1 LRVAIREV
9 SKAYGFLWALKDI
22 NLQVDPGECVAL
34 LGPNGAGKTTL
45 LKIISALLQ
54 PTAGEIEL
62 DSKKLDQRSLLL
74 RSNIGFLAPQDHL
87 YDNLTVKENLRFFNA
102 LYGKTKDQQKLSQTL
117 DSVDLLQWSDHYVS
131 SLSTGMRCRLAIA
144 KWLLLEPK
152 LLLLDEPYGV
162 LDGSGVDLLESYLK
176 KLCDAGNIV
185 IMATHHVSRVLN
197 LCSRAV
203 ILHHGRIIFDE
214 PRQEPWDNFYRVF
227 GEFLPRG
234 EKWNS

>member
-1 LRVAIREV
+1 MRVAIREV

-62 DSKKLDQRSLLL
+62 DSEKLDQRSLLL

>member
-62 DSKKLDQRSLLL
+62 DSEKLDQRSLLL

-185 IMATHHVSRVLN
+185 IIATHHVSRVLN

>member
-1 LRVAIREV
+1 M
-9 SKAYGFLWALKDI
+9 
-22 NLQVDPGECVAL
+22 
-34 LGPNGAGKTTL
+34 
-45 LKIISALLQ
+45 
-54 PTAGEIEL
+54 
-62 DSKKLDQRSLLL
+62 
-74 RSNIGFLAPQDHL
+74 
-87 YDNLTVKENLRFFNA
+87 
-102 LYGKTKDQQKLSQTL
+102 
-117 DSVDLLQWSDHYVS
+117 DLLQWSDHYVS

-176 KLCDAGNIV
+176 RLCNAGNIV

-214 PRQEPWDNFYRVF
+214 PRQEPWETFHRAF

-234 EKWNS
+234 ERWSS

>member
-62 DSKKLDQRSLLL
+62 DSEKLDQRSLLL